1 MQCFTVFMYFCP
13 SHNGLGVSTLCVLYC
28 CWEDKVHV
36 VSFCLLQYK
45 KPKGIVEMEK
55 SIQMELKKLK
65 AEKEGDVE
73 CNQS

>member
-1 MQCFTVFMYFCP
+1 MYFCP
-13 SHNGLGVSTLCVLYC
+13 SHNGLGVSTYIVCVILLLGGQ
-28 CWEDKVHV
+28 

>member
-1 MQCFTVFMYFCP
+1 MC
-13 SHNGLGVSTLCVLYC
+13 VS
-28 CWEDKVHV
+28 CWENKVRV

>member
-1 MQCFTVFMYFCP
+1 MCVILL
-13 SHNGLGVSTLCVLYC
+13 LGGQ
-28 CWEDKVHV
+28 

>member
-1 MQCFTVFMYFCP
+1 MW
-13 SHNGLGVSTLCVLYC
+13 C
-28 CWEDKVHV
+28 CCENKVHV
-36 VSFCLLQYK
+36 VSFCLLLQYK